1 MEKAEAEKTK
11 EEEDQEEIEDLDDF
25 VYIQGTQFINRAQCR
40 LKNVKNLTLKIDFK
54 L

>member
-1 MEKAEAEKTK
+1 VEKAEAEKTK

-25 VYIQGTQFINRAQCR
+25 VYIQGTQFINRAQC
-40 LKNVKNLTLKIDFK
+40 NVKKLTLKIDFK